1 MVKLDNITT
10 GCSDLFISD
19 RGFLLLDFLT
29 TTPAE
34 THSARR
40 ACKWSG
46 SVARCPKDL
55 QRARGRLASRLRGRN
70 AGVRAWGPR
79 GRSRRPARI
88 ARAPAAVLR
97 RCPQI

>member
-1 MVKLDNITT
+1 MPRRTMAGYRSMVKLDNITT

-40 ACKWSG
+40 ACK
-46 SVARCPKDL
+46 
-55 QRARGRLASRLRGRN
+55 
-70 AGVRAWGPR
+70 
-79 GRSRRPARI
+79 
-88 ARAPAAVLR
+88 
-97 RCPQI
+97 